1 MLILPLKRGIANN
14 LFHCRLGRLGSY
26 AKTYFRGLGIPID
39 CSSCDACNLNKLLVH
54 ISSTALHSALYS
66 VGEKLHVDVC
76 GPISTS
82 ATGESYF
89 LTIVDDA
96 SRYIYCYPI
105 KSTKECASLI
115 ITVIRLV
122 LNQNPYGN
130 TVKILQSDNGS
141 EFVNHRLLQELNLR
155 GIHHN
160 LSGPHHSYQNG
171 LAERTHRSIKQV
183 ARTLLHQAGAPFGL
197 WSEAV
202 STATYIFNILPRK
215 FSSDRMLPHKTPYE
229 NLLFSG
235 FIVLPHTSTSP
246 ISRMQLPN

>member
-54 ISSTALHSALYS
+54 IPSTTLHSVLYS

-96 SRYIYCYPI
+96 TRYIYCYPI
-105 KSTKECASLI
+105 KYTKECASLI

-160 LSGPHHSYQNG
+160 LSVPHHSYQNG
-171 LAERTHRSIKQV
+171 LVERTHRSIKQV

-229 NLLFSG
+229 NLLF
-235 FIVLPHTSTSP
+235 
-246 ISRMQLPN
+246 